1 MPYLPTLKQRKER
14 NYFDKVNYN
23 PFFEGPVINFVYWL
37 ETLQMDQKIQNKIN
51 AWLNSNIDEESK
63 SAIRN
68 LSEADLIEAFYK
80 DLDFGTG
87 GLRGIMGVG
96 SNRVNKYTIGMATQ
110 GLCNYLHKAF
120 PTTPL
125 KVAIAH
131 DSRNNS
137 RFFAE
142 TTAAVFSAN
151 NIHVY
156 LFEDLRPTPELSYAI
171 RALGCQS
178 GVVLTASHNPKE
190 YNGYKAYWDDGAQVT
205 PPHDKNIIDEVKAIG
220 SLNDVKFEKI
230 DANIES
236 IGEALDNQYLE
247 EILKL
252 ELAPQAIQNQKDL
265 KIVFSPI
272 HGTGI
277 TLIPEILKKKGFSN
291 VYVVEA
297 QSTPD
302 GNFPTVVYPNPEE
315 KDAMTLSLKK
325 AEALDADLVMATD
338 PDADRVGIAAKNR
351 HGDFELINGNQ
362 AATLL
367 IYYLLK
373 KWQENGKLNG
383 NQMIIKTIVTTD
395 LLDKIAKSFNVE
407 CPNTLTGFK
416 YIAAV
421 IKENEGK
428 KEFIGGG
435 EESYGYMISDFVRDK
450 DAVASC
456 AMLAE
461 MSAWAKDQGLSV
473 FDLMAEIYLE
483 YDFYLEGLVS
493 ITKKGIDG
501 ADQIKKMMLDLRENS
516 PKFINGSKVMK
527 ITDYQSSISINTSN
541 GEENKIDFPSSNVLQ
556 FDLEDGSKI
565 SARPSGTEPKIK
577 FYFSVRQALDRKED
591 YDAVK
596 SHLATKIENIKASLS
611 LT

>member
-1 MPYLPTLKQRKER
+1 
-14 NYFDKVNYN
+14 
-23 PFFEGPVINFVYWL
+23 
-37 ETLQMDQKIQNKIN
+37 MDQEIQNKIHS
-51 AWLNSNIDEESK
+51 WLNSDIDEASK
-63 SAIRN
+63 NEIRN
-68 LSEADLIEAFYK
+68 LSEEEQIESFYK
-80 DLDFGTG
+80 DLEFGTG

-110 GLCNYLHKAF
+110 GLSNYLHKAF
-120 PTTPL
+120 PNTKL

-171 RALGCQS
+171 RELGCQS

-205 PPHDKNIIDEVKAIG
+205 PPHDKNIIDEVDAIE
-220 SLNDVKFEKI
+220 SINEVKFDEI
-230 DANIES
+230 PANIES
-236 IGEALDNQYLE
+236 IGQELDNKYLN

-252 ELAPQAIQNQKDL
+252 ELAPEAIQNQKDL

-272 HGTGI
+272 HGSGI
-277 TLIPEILKKKGFSN
+277 TLVPEVLKRKGFSN
-291 VYVVEA
+291 VYVVEE
-297 QSTPD
+297 QSDPN

-315 KDAMTLSLKK
+315 KEAMTLALKK
-325 AEALDADLVMATD
+325 AEEVNADLVMATD
-338 PDADRVGIAAKNR
+338 PDADRVGIAAKNDK
-351 HGDFELINGNQ
+351 GEFELINGNQ
-362 AATLL
+362 AASLL

-373 KWQENGKLNG
+373 KWQENGKLDG

-395 LLDKIAKSFNVE
+395 LIDKIAESYGVD

-456 AMLAE
+456 AVLAE

-473 FDLMAEIYLE
+473 FDLLAQIYLE

-493 ITKKGIDG
+493 ITKKGMNG
-501 ADQIKKMMLDLRENS
+501 ADEIKQMMLDLRENTFES
-516 PKFINGSKVMK
+516 INGSRIIKV
-527 ITDYQSSISINTSN
+527 TDYQSGISNNIVTGSID
-541 GEENKIDFPSSNVLQ
+541 KIDFPSSNVLQ
-556 FDLEDGSKI
+556 FELEDGSKI

-577 FYFSVRQALDRKED
+577 FYFSVRRSLNNKED
-591 YDAVK
+591 YDLVK
-596 SHLATKIENIKASLS
+596 SQLEAKIEKIKLS
-611 LT
+611 LNLN